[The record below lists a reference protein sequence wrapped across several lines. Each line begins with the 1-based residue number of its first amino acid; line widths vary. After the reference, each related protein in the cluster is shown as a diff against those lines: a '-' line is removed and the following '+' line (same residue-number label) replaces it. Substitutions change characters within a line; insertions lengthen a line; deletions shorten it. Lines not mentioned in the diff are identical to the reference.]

1 MLVES
6 IFAHAAKHPTD
17 VAIVDDRG
25 SYTWQQ
31 LAASIGGLGVY
42 LAQQTTQPRVG
53 ILLPACAGFVAS
65 FYGTLLAGKTAVPF
79 NFLLGEKEIAHCI
92 ADSGVDTIVTMP
104 PLAAKLANLP
114 LKVIDITA
122 LPTPPAGAF
131 GAPKF
136 PNVNPDDVAVILY
149 TSGTSGMPKGVM
161 LTHAT
166 VLGDVDACIVHA
178 QLKGQHTFLGIIPLF
193 HSTGLLATMVA
204 PMRLGAKAVYIA
216 RFSPVATINAI
227 RDHKV
232 SLMAAVPSMYGAMLR
247 LKEAGPTD
255 VESLYAP
262 LSGGEPLP
270 AAIREG
276 FLKKFGKP
284 LMEGYGL
291 TETCGPIAVNVPH
304 AAKPGS
310 VGKPIG
316 GVTIKI
322 VDDDNNT
329 LTGDAAGEV
338 WIKGAPV
345 MKGYLN
351 NKDASASALTAD
363 GFFKSGDLGKVDA
376 DGYLHITGRKKELII
391 VAGEKASPREIEDA
405 IMTLPS
411 VAEAAAVGKKDAMR
425 GEVVVAFVAPK
436 EGQTVTAEEV
446 RDACRAQG
454 LVQWKI
460 PREVFITTDL
470 PKSPTGKVLKRV
482 LVEQLNAT
490 QA

>member
-6 IFAHAAKHPTD
+6 IFTHAAKHPTD
-17 VAIVDDRG
+17 IAIVDDRG

-31 LAASIGGLGVY
+31 LAGSVAGLSMYIG
-42 LAQQTTQPRVG
+42 QQTTQPRVG
-53 ILLPACAGFVAS
+53 ILLPACGGFVAS

-79 NFLLGEKEIAHCI
+79 NFLLGDKEIAHCI
-92 ADSGVDTIVTMP
+92 ADSGVDTIITMP

-114 LKVIDITA
+114 LKIIDITA

-131 GAPKF
+131 GNPKF
-136 PNVNPDDVAVILY
+136 PDVKPDDVATVLY

-166 VLGDVDACIVHA
+166 VLGDVDACIEHA

-193 HSTGLLATMVA
+193 HSTGMLATMVA
-204 PMRLGAKAVYIA
+204 PIRLGAKAVYIA
-216 RFSPVATINAI
+216 RFSPVATLNAI
-227 RDHKV
+227 REHKV
-232 SLMAAVPSMYGAMLR
+232 SVMAAVPSMYGALLR
-247 LKEAGPTD
+247 LKEAGPAD
-255 VESLYAP
+255 VQSLYAP

-276 FLKKFGKP
+276 FLAKFGKP

-291 TETCGPIAVNVPH
+291 TETCGPISVNVPH
-304 AAKPGS
+304 AARPGS

-322 VDDDNNT
+322 VDDDNKPVA
-329 LTGDAAGEV
+329 GDASGEV

-351 NKDASASALTAD
+351 NTDATAGAITAD

-391 VAGEKASPREIEDA
+391 VAGEKASPREIEEA
-405 IMTLPS
+405 IMTLGTI
-411 VAEAAAVGKKDAMR
+411 AEAAAVGKKDAMR

-436 EGQTVTAEEV
+436 EGQTVTAEQV
-446 RDACRAQG
+446 REACRAQG
-454 LVQWKI
+454 LVNWKV
-460 PREVFITTDL
+460 PKEVFITNEL
-470 PKSPTGKVLKRV
+470 PKSPTGKVLKRA
-482 LVEQLNAT
+482 LVEQLNA
-490 QA
+490 QSA

>member
-6 IFAHAAKHPTD
+6 IFAHAARHPTD
-17 VAIVDDRG
+17 IAIIDDRG

-31 LAASIGGLGVY
+31 LAASIGGLGMY

-79 NFLLGEKEIAHCI
+79 NFLLGEREIAHCI

-104 PLAAKLANLP
+104 PLAAKLANFP

-136 PNVNPDDVAVILY
+136 PDIKPDDVATVLY

-166 VLGDVDACIVHA
+166 VLGDVDACIDHA

-193 HSTGLLATMVA
+193 HSTGLLATMIA
-204 PMRLGAKAVYIA
+204 PMRLGARTVYIA
-216 RFSPVATINAI
+216 RFSPVATLNAI
-227 RDHKV
+227 REHKV
-232 SLMAAVPSMYGAMLR
+232 SVMAAVPSMYGALIR
-247 LKEAGPTD
+247 LKEAGPAD
-255 VESLYAP
+255 VESLYAT

-276 FLKKFGKP
+276 FLAKFGKP
-284 LMEGYGL
+284 LFEGYGL
-291 TETCGPIAVNVPH
+291 TETCGPIAVNVPQQTR
-304 AAKPGS
+304 PGS
-310 VGKPIG
+310 VGKTIG
-316 GVTIKI
+316 GVEVRI
-322 VDDDNNT
+322 VDDENRP
-329 LTGDAAGEV
+329 LPVGQVGEV
-338 WIKGAPV
+338 WIKGVPV

-351 NKDASASALTAD
+351 NRDATASALTAD
-363 GFFKSGDLGKVDA
+363 GFFKSGDLGKVDE

-405 IMTLPS
+405 IMTLPT
-411 VAEAAAVGKKDAMR
+411 VAEAAAVGKRDPVR
-425 GEVVVAFVAPK
+425 GEVVVAFVTPK
-436 EGQTVTAEEV
+436 EGQTVTADEV

-482 LVEQLNAT
+482 LVEQLNAP